1 MSVGKT
7 EEFWSTID
15 RIADKASG
23 RDIFQ
28 SLIMAAF
35 DALSIVLKRSDM
47 TTSTLQDPISEVSLY
62 QSFLVNRVILPGFH

>member
-1 MSVGKT
+1 MSLGKT